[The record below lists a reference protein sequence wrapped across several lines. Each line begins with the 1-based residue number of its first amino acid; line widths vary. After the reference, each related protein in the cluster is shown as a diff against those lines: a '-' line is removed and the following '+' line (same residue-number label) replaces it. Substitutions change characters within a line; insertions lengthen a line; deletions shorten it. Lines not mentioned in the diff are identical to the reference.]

1 MTVDFVNKSCYQT
14 LSMDIKEGLDNLIS
28 PERQFDCPKNLKFLT
43 QLTRIFLGHES
54 EKISEH
60 SLLIFNV
67 NVF

>member
-1 MTVDFVNKSCYQT
+1 MLHECRFCQQK
-14 LSMDIKEGLDNLIS
+14 LLPDIKEGLDNLIS
-28 PERQFDCPKNLKFLT
+28 PERQSDWHKDLK
-43 QLTRIFLGHES
+43 LTRIFLGHES